1 MHTFVTLQ
9 KDLGVLG
16 ISRNDTLL
24 VHSSMK
30 SIGEVEGR
38 AETVLDA
45 LMDYFGQ
52 NGLLVFPTLSWS
64 NVNADQPMFSVKH
77 TPSVVG
83 ILPELFRQRP
93 GVRRSLHPTHSLAA
107 YGKDAEV
114 FIQGHETFSTPCA
127 RKSPWGKL
135 YDRQAKILFIG
146 SSIAHNTLLHGV
158 EEWAGAGELF
168 SETPQQLFVV
178 DENDRS
184 IAVPSFRHTGG
195 HSQFYHCMAARFNA
209 ACALH
214 QGCFGDATCT
224 LLDAR
229 KAADATIELLHQHP
243 NAFTVPWN
251 EKHPDF
257 WNQTT
262 PS

>member
-1 MHTFVTLQ
+1 MHTFATLQ
-9 KDLGVLG
+9 KDLCVLG
-16 ISRNDTLL
+16 LTRNDTVL

-30 SIGEVEGR
+30 AIGEVEGR
-38 AETVLDA
+38 ADTVLDA

-52 NGLLVFPTLSWS
+52 NGLLVFPTLTWS
-64 NVNADQPMFSVKH
+64 NVNADQPLFSVKK

-107 YGKDAEV
+107 FGKDADA
-114 FIQGHETFSTPCA
+114 FIQGHENFSTPCA
-127 RKSPWGKL
+127 RNSPWGRL

-146 SSIAHNTLLHGV
+146 SSISSNTLLHGV
-158 EEWAGAGELF
+158 EEWAGAGEIF
-168 SETPQQLFVV
+168 TESQQQLIVLN
-178 DENDRS
+178 ENDQQ
-184 IAVPSFRHTGG
+184 IPVPSFRHAGA
-195 HSQFYHCMAARFNA
+195 HSQFYGCMAARFEA
-209 ACALH
+209 DGAL
-214 QGCFGDATCT
+214 QKGRFGDAQCF

-229 KAADATIELLHQHP
+229 KAADVTIKLLQQHP

-251 EKHPDF
+251 EKHPGF

-262 PS
+262 TS